1 MGFSGHIVGNEIG
14 QARKRSGTIPTSIV
28 RWNHVELKLMTDL
41 IFVAVMALI
50 FVVGEVYAHWCE
62 KL

>member
-14 QARKRSGTIPTSIV
+14 LARQRSGTIPTPTV
-28 RWNHVELKLMTDL
+28 RESQFESKFMTDL

>member
-1 MGFSGHIVGNEIG
+1 MKLAKPG
-14 QARKRSGTIPTSIV
+14 RSQERSRHQPSRGSQL
-28 RWNHVELKLMTDL
+28 ESKFMTDL

-50 FVVGEVYAHWCE
+50 FVAGEVYAHWCE

>member
-1 MGFSGHIVGNEIG
+1 M
-14 QARKRSGTIPTSIV
+14 IPTPTV
-28 RWNHVELKLMTDL
+28 RESQFESKFMTDL

-50 FVVGEVYAHWCE
+50 FVVGQVYAHWCE

>member
-1 MGFSGHIVGNEIG
+1 
-14 QARKRSGTIPTSIV
+14 
-28 RWNHVELKLMTDL
+28 MTDL

-50 FVVGEVYAHWCE
+50 FVAGEVYAHWCE